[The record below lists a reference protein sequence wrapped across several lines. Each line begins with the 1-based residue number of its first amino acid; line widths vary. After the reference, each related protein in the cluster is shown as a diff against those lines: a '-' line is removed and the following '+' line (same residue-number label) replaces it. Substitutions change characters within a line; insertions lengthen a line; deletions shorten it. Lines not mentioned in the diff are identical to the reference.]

1 MDNPNKIEKTE
12 NMIVQEYMQK
22 PYLIDGLKFDMRIYV
37 LVTSVQPLRVYL
49 YNEGIARF
57 ATESKIFIMIKN
69 FKKPLLKT

>member
-1 MDNPNKIEKTE
+1 
-12 NMIVQEYMQK
+12 MQK

-57 ATESKIFIMIKN
+57 ATESNILIMIKN
-69 FKKPLLKT
+69 FKKPLHKI